1 MVVCARRACSDAAP
15 LDAPAAELERPEDED
30 GPEDEGGGGG
40 MRDGV
45 RVGGLALALRALR
58 AVVAVGRR

>member
-1 MVVCARRACSDAAP
+1 VVVCERRAEDACSDAEP
-15 LDAPAAELERPEDED
+15 LDAPAAELEPPEDEC
-30 GPEDEGGGGG
+30 GGGG